1 MSEKQHRKE
10 KPALSDRQLAEE
22 LGVEQME
29 IYLVAARFKRGHF
42 DPLTHL
48 LTFTE
53 KEADELAARLG
64 RARKKISRP
73 TEGDLKAI
81 PEPGSE

>member
-1 MSEKQHRKE
+1 MSEKKPRKE
-10 KPALSDRQLAEE
+10 KAALSDRQLAEE
-22 LGVEQME
+22 LGVERME
-29 IYLVAARFKRGHF
+29 IFLVAARFKRGHF

-64 RARKKISRP
+64 RTRKKISHS
-73 TEGDLKAI
+73 TGSDAKAI
-81 PEPGSE
+81 PEPGRE